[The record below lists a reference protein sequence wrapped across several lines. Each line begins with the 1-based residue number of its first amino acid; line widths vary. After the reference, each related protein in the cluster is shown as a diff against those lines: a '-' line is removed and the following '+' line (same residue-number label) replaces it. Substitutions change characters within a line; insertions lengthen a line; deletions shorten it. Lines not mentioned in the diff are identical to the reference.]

1 MKSPLTSAALLVGRL
16 GSSLRALTLTALLLG
31 GALSTQATIRYVKPT
46 ASGSGDGSSWAN
58 ASADLQAMINAS
70 SAGDQ
75 VWVAA
80 GTYKPT
86 TTTNRSIS
94 FSLKNG
100 VAVYGGF
107 NGTETLLSQ
116 RNWVANVTILS
127 GDIGTLGDD
136 SDNSYHVVYNSGV
149 NSTAVLD
156 GFTITKGQAYP
167 VFGNTSGVGMY
178 YNYSSPT
185 LTFFSFTE
193 NSSNEGGGMYNTH
206 SSPTLTNCS
215 FSGNTAYSKGGG
227 MYYNNSSPTLTNC
240 SFSGNTSSIGGGGMY
255 NNNSSPTL
263 MNCSFSGNT
272 TSFGGGGKDD
282 DNTTTTKRN
291 RS

>member
-1 MKSPLTSAALLVGRL
+1 MC
-16 GSSLRALTLTALLLG
+16 
-31 GALSTQATIRYVKPT
+31 IRD
-46 ASGSGDGSSWAN
+46 S
-58 ASADLQAMINAS
+58 NAS
-70 SAGDQ
+70 SPGDQ

-86 TTTNRSIS
+86 TTTNRGIS

-127 GDIGTLGDD
+127 GDIGTPGDD

-167 VFGNTSGVGMY
+167 VFGNTSG
-178 YNYSSPT
+178 
-185 LTFFSFTE
+185 
-193 NSSNEGGGMYNTH
+193 GGMYNNY

-215 FSGNTAYSKGGG
+215 FSGNTTYNGGG
-227 MYYNNSSPTLTNC
+227 GVYNNNSSPTLTNC
-240 SFSGNTSSIGGGGMY
+240 SLSGNTAYNGGGGMF
-255 NNNSSPTL
+255 NLLSSPTL

-272 TSFGGGGKDD
+272 TSFGGGGIHNIYTSSPTLTNCILWGNGTGTEIFNATGSSPTVTYSIVQGGYPGTGNLNADPLFVNPPTD
-282 DNTTTTKRN
+282 LHL
-291 RS
+291 